1 MVSDFG
7 KGMGMTGIDP
17 LAPDQD
23 FFGVVFEH
31 IVGVVGPVGQG
42 HAAARMVG
50 VSIGNSKE
58 RGESQASKVKLAV
71 DVAV

>member
-17 LAPDQD
+17 LAADQG
-23 FFGVVFEH
+23 FFGVIFEH

-50 VSIGNSKE
+50 VSIGNSKLVL
-58 RGESQASKVKLAV
+58 QVILALSHLSYQMV
-71 DVAV
+71 E